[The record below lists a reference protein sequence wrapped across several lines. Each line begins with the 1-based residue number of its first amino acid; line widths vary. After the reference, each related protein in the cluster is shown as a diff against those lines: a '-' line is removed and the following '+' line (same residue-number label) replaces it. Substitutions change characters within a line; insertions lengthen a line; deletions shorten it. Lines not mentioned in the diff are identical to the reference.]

1 MQIQDYAPAPDLLAE
16 RVILVTGAGDGIGR
30 AVSLAYA
37 AHGATVVLLG
47 KTIPKL
53 EAVYDAIESAG
64 GPEAAIY
71 PMHLEGAKPHDYD
84 ELAAKLESTFGR
96 LDGLVHNAAN
106 LPYLARIKDYAAED
120 WLKVM
125 QVNLNAP
132 FFLTQALLP
141 LLLKAPDA
149 SVIFTGDAPGH
160 RGKAYWGAYG
170 VAKAGAENL
179 VQLLAEELE
188 NTFVRVNSLDPGPT
202 RTALRRRVFPAEDAD
217 TLKLPEDLAA
227 LYLWAMGP
235 DSKNSRG
242 QVFRYEQGQGDDRK

>member
-1 MQIQDYAPAPDLLAE
+1 MRDYTPAPDLLAD

-30 AVSLAYA
+30 AISLAFA
-37 AHGATVVLLG
+37 THGATVVLLG

-71 PMHLEGAKPHDYD
+71 PMHLEGATPHDYD
-84 ELAAKLESTFGR
+84 ELAAKLEENFGR
-96 LDGLVHNAAN
+96 LDGLVHTAAS

-132 FFLTQALLP
+132 FFLTQAVLP

-149 SVIFTGDAPGH
+149 SVVFTGDAAGH
-160 RGKAYWGAYG
+160 HGKAYWGAYG
-170 VAKAGAENL
+170 ASKAAAENL
-179 VQLLAEELE
+179 MQTLADELE
-188 NTFVRVNSLDPGPT
+188 NTLVRVNSLDPGPT
-202 RTALRRRVFPAEDAD
+202 RTALRKRIFPAEDGDA
-217 TLKLPEDLAA
+217 LKPPEDLIAR
-227 LYLWAMGP
+227 YLWLVGP
-235 DSKNSRG
+235 DSEEYRGEVVAYEDQSR
-242 QVFRYEQGQGDDRK
+242 R